1 MDLKTMVSCADIASK
16 LATTIAIFIGGGMFF
31 LYRRGVWNLE
41 MNLSH
46 EIIDYTDDLKL
57 LMVKVSLKNIGRIK
71 ISSRNAGCIVAVK
84 RLPQNLVAGQPL
96 IWKDAGPDII
106 RVNILEQ
113 DAIYSMEPGEEHRG
127 FLTLAVPKGQHLF
140 IKSTFY
146 RKKEDIEEYCITF
159 VK

>member
-1 MDLKTMVSCADIASK
+1 MVSCADIASK

-84 RLPQNLVAGQPL
+84 RLPQNLVAGTAP
-96 IWKDAGPDII
+96 
-106 RVNILEQ
+106 N
-113 DAIYSMEPGEEHRG
+113 MERCGTRYY
-127 FLTLAVPKGQHLF
+127 KG
-140 IKSTFY
+140 
-146 RKKEDIEEYCITF
+146 
-159 VK
+159 